1 VNVIEYWV
9 RGDERKRHA
18 VLVPLTR
25 YYTAI
30 VMWFC
35 GYTARAPAWR
45 HDDLALHCVDVC
57 AEPAARGGAD

>member
-1 VNVIEYWV
+1 VNVIEQWV

-25 YYTAI
+25 HYSAV

-45 HDDLALHCVDVC
+45 HDDLALL
-57 AEPAARGGAD
+57 